1 MQFGSGLCELSAQNL
16 KYIQEYLGEK
26 VLSERFNWDRLRVF
40 RLVAEAHSMT
50 AAART
55 LGESTP
61 TVSRRINDLE
71 RELDTKLF
79 QRSKRGVELTAAGK
93 RLLDLVQK
101 MQGLVETVGDQ
112 VAETDTAISGAV
124 KIIAGDGLG
133 PYWVARH
140 LPEFHRSVPK
150 VQIDLEIGLAVEEVV
165 HRQADLAIV
174 FEKPTHP
181 EIIAQRTGTLHY
193 MCFASQAYI
202 DEHGHPQS
210 IFEFQNHKLLMHTA
224 YVHQV
229 ERWSK
234 NIKQLKDFIDYSII
248 TNSGTALISL
258 AQNSGGI
265 AILPSYI
272 AALKPDLVPL
282 QLPALAPIEF
292 WLTYT
297 ERVRRNPAGM
307 ATIEWL
313 LSIFNEHDHKWFRP
327 EFQHPDHGDSASK
340 KLSSDDVFGL
350 RSSIQV

>member
-1 MQFGSGLCELSAQNL
+1 
-16 KYIQEYLGEK
+16 
-26 VLSERFNWDRLRVF
+26 
-40 RLVAEAHSMT
+40 MT

-71 RELDTKLF
+71 RELGTKLF

-112 VAETDTAISGAV
+112 VAENNTTIAGAV

-133 PYWVARH
+133 PYWIAKH
-140 LPEFHRSVPK
+140 LPQFHETVPK
-150 VQIDLEIGLAVEEVV
+150 VQVDLEIGLAVEEVV
-165 HRQADLAIV
+165 HRQADMAIV
-174 FEKPTHP
+174 FEKPSHP
-181 EIIAQRTGTLHY
+181 EIIAQRLGTLHY
-193 MCFASQAYI
+193 MCFASQDYI
-202 DEHGHPQS
+202 DKKGHPQS
-210 IFEFQNHKLLMHTA
+210 IFEFQDHKLLMHTA

-234 NIKQLKDFIDYSII
+234 NIKQLKDFIDYSVI
-248 TNSGTALISL
+248 TNSGTALITL
-258 AQNSGGI
+258 ASNSGGI

-272 AALKPDLVPL
+272 AEIEKDLVPL
-282 QLPALAPIEF
+282 HLPALAPIQF

-307 ATIEWL
+307 AAIEWL
-313 LSIFNEHDHKWFRP
+313 LSIFNEQQHKWFQSD
-327 EFQHPDHGDSASK
+327 FVHPDKVDAARKGIDTK
-340 KLSSDDVFGL
+340 DIFGL
-350 RSSIQV
+350 SSSIQL

>member
-1 MQFGSGLCELSAQNL
+1 M
-16 KYIQEYLGEK
+16 
-26 VLSERFNWDRLRVF
+26 F

-71 RELDTKLF
+71 RELGTKLF

-101 MQGLVETVGDQ
+101 MQGLIETVGDQ
-112 VAETDTAISGAV
+112 VAENATTVAGAV
-124 KIIAGDGLG
+124 KIKAGDGLG
-133 PYWVARH
+133 PFWIARK
-140 LPEFHRSVPK
+140 LPEFHRLAPN
-150 VQIDLEIGLAVEEVV
+150 VQVDLEIGLAVDEVV
-165 HRQADLAIV
+165 HRQADVAIV

-181 EIIAQRTGTLHY
+181 EIISQRAGTLHY

-234 NIKQLKDFIDYSII
+234 NIKQLKDFIDYSVI
-248 TNSGTALISL
+248 TNSGTALMQL
-258 AQNSGGI
+258 AGNAGGI

-272 AALKPDLVPL
+272 AEVEPDLVPL
-282 QLPALAPIEF
+282 HLPALAPIQF

-307 ATIEWL
+307 AAIEWL
-313 LSIFNEHDHKWFRP
+313 LSIFNDQKYRWFQP
-327 EFQHPDHGDSASK
+327 DFIHPNKMHSPVQILGTDDEFD
-340 KLSSDDVFGL
+340 LTSSL
-350 RSSIQV
+350 QV

>member
-1 MQFGSGLCELSAQNL
+1 
-16 KYIQEYLGEK
+16 
-26 VLSERFNWDRLRVF
+26 VF

-71 RELDTKLF
+71 RELGTKLF

-112 VAETDTAISGAV
+112 VAEKNTTIAGAV

-133 PYWVARH
+133 PYWIAQH
-140 LPEFHRSVPK
+140 LPKFHRTVPN
-150 VQIDLEIGLAVEEVV
+150 VQVDLEIGLAVEEVV
-165 HRQADLAIV
+165 HRQADMAIV

-181 EIIAQRTGTLHY
+181 EIIAQRLGTLHY
-193 MCFASQAYI
+193 MCFASQDYI
-202 DEHGHPQS
+202 DQKGHPQS

-234 NIKQLKDFIDYSII
+234 NIKQLKDFIDYSVI
-248 TNSGTALISL
+248 TNSGTALITL
-258 AQNSGGI
+258 AANSGGI

-272 AALKPDLVPL
+272 AEIEPDLVPL
-282 QLPALAPIEF
+282 HLPALAPIQF
-292 WLTYT
+292 WLTYS

-307 ATIEWL
+307 AAIEWL
-313 LSIFNEHDHKWFRP
+313 LSIFNEQEHKWFQSD
-327 EFQHPDHGDSASK
+327 FVHPDKVDKRGPDPKSE
-340 KLSSDDVFGL
+340 DIFGL
-350 RSSIQV
+350 TSSIQI

>member
-1 MQFGSGLCELSAQNL
+1 
-16 KYIQEYLGEK
+16 
-26 VLSERFNWDRLRVF
+26 
-40 RLVAEAHSMT
+40 MT

-71 RELDTKLF
+71 RELGTKLF

-112 VAETDTAISGAV
+112 VAEDNTKIAGAV
-124 KIIAGDGLG
+124 KIKAGDGLG
-133 PYWVARH
+133 PYWIARH
-140 LPEFHRSVPK
+140 LPKFHRSVPN
-150 VQIDLEIGLAVEEVV
+150 VQVDLEIGLAVDEVV

-174 FEKPTHP
+174 VEKPTHP
-181 EIIAQRTGTLHY
+181 EIISQRLGTMHY

-202 DEHGHPQS
+202 NEHGHPQS
-210 IFEFQNHKLLMHTA
+210 IFEFQNHKLLMHTS

-229 ERWSK
+229 EAWSK
-234 NIKQLKDFIDYSII
+234 NIKQLKDFIDYSVI
-248 TNSGTALISL
+248 TNSGTALLTL
-258 AQNSGGI
+258 ASNAGGI
-265 AILPSYI
+265 AILPSFI
-272 AALKPDLVPL
+272 AEVEPDLVPL
-282 QLPALAPIEF
+282 HLPSLAPIQF

-313 LSIFNEHDHKWFRP
+313 LSIFNDQQHKWFQSD
-327 EFQHPDHGDSASK
+327 FVHPNKVDEERKALSAK
-340 KLSSDDVFGL
+340 EVFGV
-350 RSSIQV
+350 SSGIQL

>member
-1 MQFGSGLCELSAQNL
+1 M
-16 KYIQEYLGEK
+16 
-26 VLSERFNWDRLRVF
+26 LSERFNWDRLRVF

-71 RELDTKLF
+71 RELGTKLF

-112 VAETDTAISGAV
+112 VAETNTTIAGAV
-124 KIIAGDGLG
+124 KIKAGDGLG
-133 PYWVARH
+133 PYWIARH
-140 LPEFHRSVPK
+140 LPEFHRAIPN

-165 HRQADLAIV
+165 HREADLAIV

-181 EIIAQRTGTLHY
+181 EIISARLGTLHY
-193 MCFASQAYI
+193 MCFASQTYLK
-202 DEHGHPQS
+202 EKGHPQS
-210 IFEFQNHKLLMHTA
+210 IFEFQNRKLLMHTA

-234 NIKQLKDFIDYSII
+234 NIKQLKDFIDYSVI
-248 TNSGTALISL
+248 TNSGTALITL
-258 AQNSGGI
+258 AANSGGI
-265 AILPSYI
+265 AILPSYV
-272 AALKPDLVPL
+272 AETEPDLVPL
-282 QLPALAPIEF
+282 QLPSLAPIQF

-307 ATIEWL
+307 AAIEWL
-313 LSIFNEHDHKWFRP
+313 MSIFNEQDHPWFQQDFLHP
-327 EFQHPDHGDSASK
+327 EQVENLRKPNSA
-340 KLSSDDVFGL
+340 DVLFETSAG
-350 RSSIQV
+350 IQL

>member
-1 MQFGSGLCELSAQNL
+1 MPDLCAKLRL
-16 KYIQEYLGEK
+16 TDKYLGER

-71 RELDTKLF
+71 RELGTKLF
-79 QRSKRGVELTAAGK
+79 QRSKRGVEMTAAGK

-101 MQGLVETVGDQ
+101 MQGLVDTVGDQ
-112 VAETDTAISGAV
+112 VAEKNTTISGAV
-124 KIIAGDGLG
+124 KIKAGDGLG
-133 PYWVARH
+133 PFWIARQ
-140 LPEFHRSVPK
+140 LPNFHRFTPN
-150 VQIDLEIGLAVEEVV
+150 VQIDLEIGLAVDEVV

-181 EIIAQRTGTLHY
+181 EIISQCVGTLHY

-202 DEHGHPQS
+202 ETHGHPQS

-229 ERWSK
+229 EQWSK
-234 NIKQLKDFIDYSII
+234 NIKQLKDFIDYSVI
-248 TNSGTALISL
+248 TNSGTALIQL
-258 AQNSGGI
+258 AKNAGGI

-272 AALKPDLVPL
+272 AEIEPDLVPL
-282 QLPALAPIEF
+282 HLPALAPIRF

-307 ATIEWL
+307 AAIEWL
-313 LSIFNEHDHKWFRP
+313 LSIFNDQKHKLFRP
-327 EFQHPDHGDSASK
+327 DFIHPDKIEASGQISDIRAMFD
-340 KLSSDDVFGL
+340 LTSSL
-350 RSSIQV
+350 

>member
-1 MQFGSGLCELSAQNL
+1 M
-16 KYIQEYLGEK
+16 
-26 VLSERFNWDRLRVF
+26 LSERFNWDRLRVF

-50 AAART
+50 AAAKT

-71 RELDTKLF
+71 RELGTKLF

-112 VAETDTAISGAV
+112 VAEKNATIAGAV
-124 KIIAGDGLG
+124 KIKAGDGLG
-133 PYWVARH
+133 PFWIARK
-140 LPEFHRSVPK
+140 LPEFHRLAPK
-150 VQIDLEIGLAVEEVV
+150 VQVDLEIGLAIDEVV
-165 HRQADLAIV
+165 HRQADVAIV

-181 EIIAQRTGTLHY
+181 EIISQRAGTLHY

-210 IFEFQNHKLLMHTA
+210 IFEFQKHKLLMHTA

-234 NIKQLKDFIDYSII
+234 NIKQLKDFIDYSVI
-248 TNSGTALISL
+248 TNSGTALMQL
-258 AQNSGGI
+258 AGNAGGI

-272 AALKPDLVPL
+272 VEVEPDLVPL
-282 QLPALAPIEF
+282 HLPALAPIQF

-297 ERVRRNPAGM
+297 ERVRRHPAGM
-307 ATIEWL
+307 AAIEWL
-313 LSIFNEHDHKWFRP
+313 LSIFNDQKHRWFQP
-327 EFQHPDHGDSASK
+327 DFIHPNKIDAPAQILGPDG
-340 KLSSDDVFGL
+340 VFDL
-350 RSSIQV
+350 TSNVQV

>member
-1 MQFGSGLCELSAQNL
+1 M
-16 KYIQEYLGEK
+16 
-26 VLSERFNWDRLRVF
+26 LSERFNWDRLRVF

-71 RELDTKLF
+71 RELGTKLF

-112 VAETDTAISGAV
+112 VAENNKTISGAV
-124 KIIAGDGLG
+124 KIKAGDGLG
-133 PYWVARH
+133 PFWIARH
-140 LPEFHRSVPK
+140 LPAFHQSVPN
-150 VQIDLEIGLAVEEVV
+150 VQIDLEIGLAVDEVV

-181 EIIAQRTGTLHY
+181 EIIAQRLGTLHY
-193 MCFASQAYI
+193 MCFASEAYI
-202 DEHGHPQS
+202 ERKGHPQS
-210 IFEFQNHKLLMHTA
+210 IFDFQDHKLLMHTA

-234 NIKQLKDFIDYSII
+234 NIKQLKDFIDYSVI
-248 TNSGTALISL
+248 TNSGTALITL
-258 AQNSGGI
+258 ASNAGGI
-265 AILPSYI
+265 SILPSYI
-272 AALKPDLVPL
+272 AEVEPDLVPL
-282 QLPALAPIEF
+282 HLPALAPIQF

-307 ATIEWL
+307 AAIEWL
-313 LSIFNEHDHKWFRP
+313 LSIFNDQQHKWF
-327 EFQHPDHGDSASK
+327 ESDFVHPDKINSVGK
-340 KLSSDDVFGL
+340 ELETEDVFGL
-350 RSSIQV
+350 SSSIQH

>member
-1 MQFGSGLCELSAQNL
+1 
-16 KYIQEYLGEK
+16 
-26 VLSERFNWDRLRVF
+26 
-40 RLVAEAHSMT
+40 MT

-71 RELDTKLF
+71 RELGTKLF

-112 VAETDTAISGAV
+112 VAEKNTTIAGAV

-133 PYWVARH
+133 PYWIARH
-140 LPEFHRSVPK
+140 MPKFHGTVPN
-150 VQIDLEIGLAVEEVV
+150 VQVDLEIGLAVEEVV
-165 HRQADLAIV
+165 DRQADLAIV

-181 EIIAQRTGTLHY
+181 EIIAQRLGTLHY
-193 MCFASQAYI
+193 MCFASQDYI
-202 DEHGHPQS
+202 ERKGHPQS
-210 IFEFQNHKLLMHTA
+210 IFEFQDHKLLMHTA

-234 NIKQLKDFIDYSII
+234 NIKQLKDFIDYSVI
-248 TNSGTALISL
+248 TNSGTALITL
-258 AQNSGGI
+258 AANSGGI

-272 AALKPDLVPL
+272 AEIEKDLVPL
-282 QLPALAPIEF
+282 HLPALAPIQF

-307 ATIEWL
+307 AAIEWL
-313 LSIFNEHDHKWFRP
+313 LSIFNEQEHKWFQSD
-327 EFQHPDHGDSASK
+327 FVHPDKVDSAHK
-340 KLSSDDVFGL
+340 GIDTKDIFGL
-350 RSSIQV
+350 STSIQL

>member
-1 MQFGSGLCELSAQNL
+1 LEQC
-16 KYIQEYLGEK
+16 

-71 RELDTKLF
+71 RELGTKLF
-79 QRSKRGVELTAAGK
+79 QRSKRGVEMTAAGK

-112 VAETDTAISGAV
+112 VAEKNVTIGGAV
-124 KIIAGDGLG
+124 KIKAGDGLG
-133 PYWVARH
+133 PFWIARQ
-140 LPEFHRSVPK
+140 LPDFHRTAPN
-150 VQIDLEIGLAVEEVV
+150 VQVDLEIGLAVDEVV
-165 HRQADLAIV
+165 HRQADVAIV

-181 EIIAQRTGTLHY
+181 EIISQRAGTLHY

-229 ERWSK
+229 EQWSK
-234 NIKQLKDFIDYSII
+234 NIKQLKDFVDYSVI
-248 TNSGTALISL
+248 TNSGTALMQL
-258 AQNSGGI
+258 AGSGGGI

-272 AALKPDLVPL
+272 AEVEPDLVPL
-282 QLPALAPIEF
+282 HLPALAPIQF

-307 ATIEWL
+307 AAIEWL
-313 LSIFNEHDHKWFRP
+313 QSIFNEQTHKWFRSD
-327 EFQHPDHGDSASK
+327 FIHPNKMDGTAQILGSE
-340 KLSSDDVFGL
+340 DVFDL
-350 RSSIQV
+350 TSSAQL

>member
-1 MQFGSGLCELSAQNL
+1 
-16 KYIQEYLGEK
+16 
-26 VLSERFNWDRLRVF
+26 
-40 RLVAEAHSMT
+40 MT

-71 RELDTKLF
+71 RELGTKLF

-112 VAETDTAISGAV
+112 VAENNTTIAGAV

-133 PYWVARH
+133 PYWIARH
-140 LPEFHRSVPK
+140 MPKFHRSVPN
-150 VQIDLEIGLAVEEVV
+150 VQVDLEIGLAVEEVV
-165 HRQADLAIV
+165 HRQADMAIV

-181 EIIAQRTGTLHY
+181 EIIAQRLGTLHY
-193 MCFASQAYI
+193 MCFASQDYI
-202 DEHGHPQS
+202 DQKGHPQS

-234 NIKQLKDFIDYSII
+234 NIAQLKDFIDYSVI
-248 TNSGTALISL
+248 TNSGTALITL
-258 AQNSGGI
+258 AANSGGI

-272 AALKPDLVPL
+272 AEVEPDLVPL
-282 QLPALAPIEF
+282 HLPALAPIQF

-307 ATIEWL
+307 AAIEWL
-313 LSIFNEHDHKWFRP
+313 LSIFNEQEHKWFQP
-327 EFQHPDHGDSASK
+327 DFQHPDKVEASRK
-340 KLSSDDVFGL
+340 SLDTEDVFEL
-350 RSSIQV
+350 ASSIQL

>member
-1 MQFGSGLCELSAQNL
+1 M
-16 KYIQEYLGEK
+16 
-26 VLSERFNWDRLRVF
+26 LSERFNWDRLRVF

-71 RELDTKLF
+71 RELGTKLF

-112 VAETDTAISGAV
+112 VAETSTSIAGAV
-124 KIIAGDGLG
+124 KVKAGDGLG
-133 PYWVARH
+133 PHWIARH
-140 LPEFHRSVPK
+140 MPNFHRSIPN
-150 VQIDLEIGLAVEEVV
+150 VQIDLEVGLAVDEVV

-181 EIIAQRTGTLHY
+181 EIIAQRLGTLHY
-193 MCFASQAYI
+193 MCFASREYL
-202 DEHGHPQS
+202 EKNGHPQT

-234 NIKQLKDFIDYSII
+234 NIKQLKDFIDYSVI

-258 AQNSGGI
+258 ASNSGGI
-265 AILPSYI
+265 AILPSYVADI
-272 AALKPDLVPL
+272 EPGLVPL
-282 QLPALAPIEF
+282 QLPALAPIQF

-313 LSIFNEHDHKWFRP
+313 LSIFNESDYPWFRP
-327 EFQHPDHGDSASK
+327 EFIHPDQSVERMKSAASAVPFA
-340 KLSSDDVFGL
+340 LGSTL
-350 RSSIQV
+350 QH